1 MRIQIKNYLQ
11 FSKNIVILKKEKA
24 DDILKLIQRVSENL
38 NNSVNFRLSLEE
50 IFEELENFKNRP
62 VRDRQKSNKYETS
75 SSRDTSTLLYIS

>member
-1 MRIQIKNYLQ
+1 M
-11 FSKNIVILKKEKA
+11 
-24 DDILKLIQRVSENL
+24 SENL

-75 SSRDTSTLLYIS
+75 SSRDSSNLLYIS